1 VDQTPSPGGHQDV
14 FFSRASLTVPLPLI
28 VRSSGIRMWDEDGN
42 EYIDASSGPV
52 VSNIGHGNERV
63 AEAMAAQARTM
74 PYAFPL
80 VARNRPAMAY
90 AERLARL
97 AGPGFERVSL
107 VSGGSE
113 AMENAIKFLRQYA
126 VATGRAAKRR
136 IITCLPCYHGATVAT
151 LGLNNDDGLATFLD
165 GFAPRADKVPAP
177 LDYRLP
183 ENHTAES
190 HARACTAALEDK
202 ILELG
207 AENVLAFV
215 IEPVGGLSTGCLV
228 PPAGYFRAIRD
239 ICTRHGVFL
248 VFDEVLCGT
257 GRTGKFLAAQHW
269 PEALPDVVVLAK
281 ALGAG
286 YSPLGAMLAPAAM
299 VDELAG
305 LGGFP
310 FVHSYYA
317 NPVSCAAGLAV
328 LDEYQRLD
336 LMTRATEHGAILR
349 AGLEALAARSPIIG
363 DVRGLGMLMAV
374 EMVADK
380 ETREQFPA
388 EAAPTDGIRRH
399 GLRNGLML
407 YARPSWGRRFGDWFI
422 VAPPLIIT
430 EDECDEL
437 LRRIEVTV
445 NDFAADLAARPL
457 PVV

>member
-1 VDQTPSPGGHQDV
+1 MGQEHSLGGPQDL
-14 FFSRASLTVPLPLI
+14 FFARASLTVPLPVI
-28 VRSSGIRMWDEDGN
+28 VRSSGIRMWDEDGR

-74 PYAFPL
+74 PYAFPQ

-113 AMENAIKFLRQYA
+113 AMENAVKFLRQYA
-126 VATGRAAKRR
+126 VATGRAEKRR

-151 LGLNNDDGLATFLD
+151 LGLNNDDALAPFLD

-177 LDYRLP
+177 FGYRLP
-183 ENHTAES
+183 ENHTADS
-190 HARACTAALEDK
+190 HARACAAALEDK

-215 IEPVGGLSTGCLV
+215 FEPVGGLSTGCLV

-257 GRTGKFLAAQHW
+257 GRTGKFLAARHW

-305 LGGFP
+305 LDGFP

-328 LDEYQRLD
+328 LDEYERLD
-336 LMTRATEHGAILR
+336 LIARAAEQGTYLR
-349 AGLEALAARSPIIG
+349 AGLEALMARSPVIG

-380 ETREQFPA
+380 ESKAPL
-388 EAAPTDGIRRH
+388 AAAATPTESIRRH
-399 GLRNGLML
+399 ALRNGLML
-407 YARPSWGRRFGDWFI
+407 YARPSWSRRFGDWFI

-430 EDECDEL
+430 REECDEL
-437 LRRIEVTV
+437 LRRIEATV
-445 NDFAADLAARPL
+445 GDFTADLGAKGEN
-457 PVV
+457 